1 MTVHEQECIGKMI
14 VKMVLYT
21 TERKWGNVI
30 VRKGREEVRQEGRR
44 GESRGGIYVLT
55 VVAILTRVTRGDYWE
70 LAFLL
75 AQDDE
80 GDRLTYGKECSNEKR
95 AMPSERRLA
104 SQCSWAERTSCN
116 ESSRAIKDKSNNRQG
131 YIVPN
136 LCLWEEA
143 QRWKDVVYTVKIT
156 SGFWAWGISFKK
168 KNRRLLFY
176 SIQWITTL
184 ARQKSNW

>member
-30 VRKGREEVRQEGRR
+30 VRKGWEEVRQEGRR
-44 GESRGGIYVLT
+44 GDWRGGIHILT

-75 AQDDE
+75 AQDDK
-80 GDRLTYGKECSNEKR
+80 GGRLTYGKDCSNEKR

-104 SQCSWAERTSCN
+104 NQCSWAERISCN
-116 ESSRAIKDKSNNRQG
+116 ETSRVIKDNSNNRQG
-131 YIVPN
+131 LYYAK
-136 LCLWEEA
+136 LMSMRRGA
-143 QRWKDVVYTVKIT
+143 VVKWCGLHCKNH

-168 KNRRLLFY
+168 KNRRRMFY
-176 SIQWITTL
+176 NIQWITTL
-184 ARQKSNW
+184 ARLKSNW